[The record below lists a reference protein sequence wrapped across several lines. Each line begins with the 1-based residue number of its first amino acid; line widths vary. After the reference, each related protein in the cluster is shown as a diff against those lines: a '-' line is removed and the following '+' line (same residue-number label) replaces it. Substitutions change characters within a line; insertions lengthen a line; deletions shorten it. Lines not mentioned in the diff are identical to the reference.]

1 MWGMADDPGIGFLMS
16 GVAVGETIDYQESP
30 SEEGVGTC
38 ISRLKD
44 PPCVPLLSPQDF
56 LFLLVNPF
64 FRPIIPPFS
73 IHTTTSIS
81 SQPCPLKRSNTP

>member
-1 MWGMADDPGIGFLMS
+1 MWGRADDPGIGFLMS

-44 PPCVPLLSPQDF
+44 PPCVPLLSPQEF
-56 LFLLVNPF
+56 LVPPCQSLFSANHTAFFNP
-64 FRPIIPPFS
+64 
-73 IHTTTSIS
+73 H
-81 SQPCPLKRSNTP
+81 NH